1 MELEKIKA
9 IAAEQLKEKR
19 SHTWKE
25 RGNKYYHGERVAK
38 LAVTLRKLI
47 FPDDSSHDDI
57 LTVAA
62 WFHDIANGGED
73 HSKIGAE
80 QTRAL
85 LTGFCSEAE
94 LDVICG
100 IIAVHDDR
108 SMKTDYSAWVK
119 LHQDADHLDHFGT
132 YDIWMTFLFAVPHDK
147 TLDDI
152 NSFLTNDRLSKSL
165 QYRSE
170 LNFDISYAIFDEKD
184 EFLKSFIARFAV
196 ESSGE
201 VWNLEQVL
209 KEANK
214 QVEL

>member
-1 MELEKIKA
+1 MQLEKIKA
-9 IAAEQLKEKR
+9 IAAEQMKEKR

-38 LAVTLRKLI
+38 LVVTLRKLI

-62 WFHDIANGGED
+62 WFHDIANGGEE
-73 HSKIGAE
+73 HCNTGAH

-85 LTGFCSEAE
+85 LSGYCSEAE
-94 LDVICG
+94 LDEICG

-108 SMKTDYSAWVK
+108 SMHIEYADWVK

-132 YDIWMTFLFAVPHDK
+132 FDIWMNFLYAVPHYN
-147 TLDDI
+147 TLCDVVD
-152 NSFLTNDRLSKSL
+152 FLANNRQRKSL
-165 QYRSE
+165 QYRNE
-170 LNFDISYAIFDEKD
+170 LNFDISRAIFDEKE
-184 EFLKSFIARFAV
+184 EFLKSFITRFAV

-201 VWNLEQVL
+201 FWNLEPIL
-209 KEANK
+209 DKANK
-214 QVEL
+214 QVKL